1 MSALLQ
7 LRALHKSFG
16 DRLILELGPLAFEAG
31 RSYVLTGDNGSGK
44 TTLLRMLAGLEPGPI
59 EGLAFE
65 GREVSGYPDRLRRS
79 IVYVHQ
85 HPYLFHTSVAA
96 NIAYGLKAR
105 GVDRRERERL
115 VAEAMRWAGLSEMG
129 ATPPE
134 KLSGG
139 EKQRVAVARAEVLQP
154 RMILL
159 DEPTANLDAEARVQT
174 IALVAKLCSE
184 NVTVLAACHDRE
196 LIELPEIR
204 RLHLEEGR
212 LSAG

>member
-1 MSALLQ
+1 MSTLLR
-7 LRALHKSFG
+7 LRALRKVFG
-16 DRLILELGPLAFEAG
+16 DRLILQLGPLALEAG

-65 GREVSGYPDRLRRS
+65 GREVSGYPDWLRRE

-85 HPYLFHTSVAA
+85 HPYLFHSSIAA
-96 NIAYGLKAR
+96 NIAYGLKVRAI
-105 GVDRRERERL
+105 DRDERERRITR
-115 VAEAMRWAGLSEMG
+115 AIRWAGLNEFAG
-129 ATPPE
+129 TPPA

-139 EKQRVAVARAEVLQP
+139 EKQRVALARAEVLQP

-159 DEPTANLDAEARVQT
+159 DEPTANLDAEARAQT
-174 IALVAKLCSE
+174 IALIGKLCGE
-184 NVTVLAACHDRE
+184 NVTVLLACHDRE

-204 RLHLEEGR
+204 RLHLEAGR
-212 LSAG
+212 LS